1 MTEVVVCPPEVCH
14 FVEAVVWKKTGLA
27 FVMPAALKCPLTP
40 EVLEMGKRLRTTE
53 YTVYEKIKRWMQYDT
68 VTLS

>member
-27 FVMPAALKCPLTP
+27 FVMPAALKCSLTP
-40 EVLEMGKRLRTTE
+40 EVLEM
-53 YTVYEKIKRWMQYDT
+53 EKDYARPSIQYMKK
-68 VTLS
+68 